1 MFGIGQ
7 LIKQLPDISLS
18 VQRVLR
24 VHSCSMLEAVDRQQ
38 SQERGSWSGENVQ
51 LQQIW
56 MLNLQIPFSS
66 YGN

>member
-51 LQQIW
+51 LQQI
-56 MLNLQIPFSS
+56 
-66 YGN
+66 